1 MATGMERKQHR
12 SWGLKRGARRFDG
25 SHASVSEPDGEQA
38 ASKRRR
44 RSRGRWLVG
53 ALVVLVVLL
62 WLVPTIVAKSPI
74 LNWIV
79 TSAVA
84 DLKGTVRA
92 RSASLGWLS
101 APRLRGIEI
110 RDDQGESVL
119 EIDEIR
125 SDRSLLALLWN
136 YSDLG
141 RIRLERPTLN
151 VVVRKDGSN
160 LEDVLASYLASTE
173 EMPDSMN
180 LGVEIVD
187 GTVSV
192 RDAGTGQA
200 WQIVAFALVLAKP
213 ADPAK
218 PIELQTSGIL
228 SDPDAPGRF
237 SVKLRMAQSNS
248 SEPTSHAAT
257 GSGAPSGDPGLR
269 ASHELAVETEGVPLA
284 MFQSLLDRFGLQMRT
299 AGGLSTDFRCQ
310 WDGEEAAGKMVVQ
323 GTASADDLVLSA
335 PSLQSDQV
343 ELARLR
349 ATCKLAWQGDRVDV
363 ERLVVDSD
371 VANASLTGSFDL
383 PEGDTASL
391 LRRLP
396 AQTFEVSG
404 RVDLARLAEM
414 LPRTLRIREGT
425 QVTSGQLQV
434 AAASRRGPEGMS
446 WEGTIEASDLAAENQ
461 GRRLAWRRPVLVSLK
476 AHDGPQGPIVQTLR
490 CDSDFLTLNAAGR
503 PERLTA
509 SATFDLDRLAEQLGD
524 FVDLGAVR
532 LAGDGWAQFHWE
544 RPDAG
549 DFRTDGE
556 LQVRNLTL
564 AIPDRPSWTEE
575 SLVVNVS
582 ASGRTDFTADT
593 RVDSATVAIQAGDD
607 RLTAR
612 LMQPVLDVRDGGVW
626 PVEVRSR
633 GELARWPPR
642 ISPWI
647 ALGDWSLA
655 GSYELAVQGTGSA
668 EAIRVDHGR
677 LAVAELAIEGPDL
690 HVREP
695 QAELIVAG
703 RWSRGRGRLELD
715 SAALTSPSLSAQA
728 EKVVCAFAEDGP
740 PELLGTVTFRGSLD
754 RLREWTLDPAQPPE
768 WHVLGRFSGK
778 AELRHSGGTTAAQF
792 DATID
797 DLVATHQSG
806 QQFDESQ
813 IRFSGQ
819 GTYDAAGRLVR
830 LQQAQLSS
838 GTVGLRA
845 AGEIALEEEQTG
857 LRLGGH
863 LDYDM
868 EKISELLSAYTG
880 TEVRFAG
887 QGSGPITYQGPL
899 APDGAQATAA
909 VRWTRGQVYGFSV
922 GPGELAASLSG
933 GVLQVQPLDL
943 AVSDGR
949 VRLAPLVRIAPEPA
963 ELHVQPGRVVEGVRI
978 NRRMCDSFLQ
988 YIAPALAGV
997 ATAQGRFSIELDA
1010 CRIPLAN
1017 PEQGELAGRMIVH
1030 SVRVGPGPMIYELA
1044 VLLGRAAPANLTRE
1058 SVIPFRLA
1066 GGRVYHS
1073 GLELVFP
1080 DLTIRT
1086 HGSVGLDQSLELMA
1100 EMPVPPKWRGKHELL
1115 DSALR
1120 DQIIR
1125 VPIGG
1130 TLSKPRLDRK
1140 TLEQLSQRFL
1150 ENAARNVLQDGLNR
1164 GLQQLFGP
1172 QPGVR

>member
-1 MATGMERKQHR
+1 MATGMERKQRR

-25 SHASVSEPDGEQA
+25 SHASESEPDGEQA
-38 ASKRRR
+38 VPKRRR
-44 RSRGRWLVG
+44 RSLRRWLVG
-53 ALVVLVVLL
+53 TLVVLVVLL
-62 WLVPTIVAKSPI
+62 WLVPTIVANSPI
-74 LNWIV
+74 LSWIV
-79 TSAVA
+79 TSAAA
-84 DLKGTVRA
+84 DLRGTVTA
-92 RSASLGWLS
+92 RSASLGWSS

-110 RDDQGESVL
+110 RDDQGDSVL

-125 SDRSLLALLWN
+125 SDRSLLALLWD

-141 RIRLERPTLN
+141 RIRLERPTLH
-151 VVVRKDGSN
+151 VVLRKDGSN

-173 EMPDSMN
+173 ELPDTVS
-180 LGVEIVD
+180 LGVQIVD
-187 GTVSV
+187 GKVSV

-200 WQIVAFALVLAKP
+200 WQIAAFALALAKP

-218 PIELQTSGIL
+218 PIELQTSGTL
-228 SDPDAPGRF
+228 SDPRGPGRF
-237 SVKLRMAQSNS
+237 SVKLKMDQSGAAG
-248 SEPTSHAAT
+248 PAPHAA
-257 GSGAPSGDPGLR
+257 SGPPSTDPGPR
-269 ASHELAVETEGVPLA
+269 ASRELAVKTEGVPLA

-310 WDGEEAAGKMVVQ
+310 WDSEEAAGKMVVQ

-335 PSLQSDQV
+335 PSLQSDQA
-343 ELARLR
+343 EIERLH

-461 GRRLAWRRPVLVSLK
+461 GRRVTWRRPVLVSLK
-476 AHDGPQGPIVQTLR
+476 AHEGPQGPIVQTLR

-544 RPDAG
+544 QPDAG

-556 LQVRNLTL
+556 LQVRNLALT
-564 AIPDRPSWTEE
+564 IPDRPPWTEE
-575 SLVVNVS
+575 TLVVNVS
-582 ASGRTDFTADT
+582 VSGRTDFTADT
-593 RVDSATVAIQAGDD
+593 RVDNATVAIQAGED

-626 PVEVRSR
+626 PVEIRSR
-633 GELARWPPR
+633 GELARWSPR
-642 ISPWI
+642 ISSWI

-703 RWSRGRGRLELD
+703 RWSRGRGRLELE

-740 PELLGTVTFRGSLD
+740 PELLGTVAFRGSLD

-768 WHVLGRFSGK
+768 WHVLGQFSGK

-792 DATID
+792 DTTID

-819 GTYDAAGRLVR
+819 ATYDAASRLVR

-838 GTVGLRA
+838 GTVGLHA
-845 AGEIALEEEQTG
+845 AGEISMEEEQTG

-887 QGSGPITYQGPL
+887 RGSGPITYQGPL

-909 VRWTRGQVYGFSV
+909 VQWTRGQVYGFSV
-922 GPGELAASLSG
+922 GPGELVASLSG

-1010 CRIPLAN
+1010 CRIPLGN
-1017 PEQGELAGRMIVH
+1017 PEQGELTGRMIVH
-1030 SVRVGPGPMIYELA
+1030 SVHVGPGPMIYELA
-1044 VLLGRAAPANLTRE
+1044 VLMGRAAPAKLTRE

-1086 HGSVGLDQSLELMA
+1086 YGSVGLDQSLELMA
-1100 EMPVPPKWRGKHELL
+1100 EMPIPPKWRGKNELL

-1120 DQIIR
+1120 DQLIR

-1130 TLSKPRLDRK
+1130 TLSQPRLDRK
-1140 TLEQLSQRFL
+1140 TLDQLSQRFL
-1150 ENAARNVLQDGLNR
+1150 ENATRNVLQDGLNR

>member
-1 MATGMERKQHR
+1 MATDTQR
-12 SWGLKRGARRFDG
+12 SWQRPAVRPEGDQARQK
-25 SHASVSEPDGEQA
+25 EPDGEQA
-38 ASKRRR
+38 VPKRRR
-44 RSRGRWLVG
+44 RSPARWLVG
-53 ALVVLVVLL
+53 TLVVLVVLV
-62 WLVPTIVAKSPI
+62 WLAPTIVGNSPI
-74 LNWIV
+74 LSWIV
-79 TSAVA
+79 TSIAA
-84 DLKGTVRA
+84 DLKGTVTA
-92 RSASLGWLS
+92 RSASLGWFS
-101 APRLRGIEI
+101 VPRLRGIEI

-125 SDRSLLALLWN
+125 SDRSLLTLLWD

-141 RIRLERPTLN
+141 QIRLERPTLH
-151 VVVRKDGSN
+151 VVLRKDGSN

-173 EMPDSMN
+173 ELPDTVS
-180 LGVEIVD
+180 LGVQIVD
-187 GTVSV
+187 GKVSV

-200 WQIVAFALVLAKP
+200 WQIAAFALALAKP

-218 PIELQTSGIL
+218 PIELQTSGTL
-228 SDPDAPGRF
+228 SDPRGPGRF
-237 SVKLRMAQSNS
+237 SVKLKMDQSGAAG
-248 SEPTSHAAT
+248 PAPHAA
-257 GSGAPSGDPGLR
+257 SGPPSTDPGPR
-269 ASHELAVETEGVPLA
+269 ASRELAVKTEGVPLA

-299 AGGLSTDFRCQ
+299 AGGLSTDFHCQ
-310 WDGEEAAGKMVVQ
+310 WNGGAAPGRMLVE
-323 GTASADDLVLSA
+323 GTASASHLVLSA
-335 PSLQSDQV
+335 PSLQSDQL
-343 ELARLR
+343 ELERLH

-363 ERLVVDSD
+363 DRLVVESD
-371 VANASLTGSFDL
+371 AANASLTGSLDL
-383 PEGDTASL
+383 PEGDAANL
-391 LRRLP
+391 LRWLP
-396 AQTFEVSG
+396 AQTFELSG
-404 RVDLARLAEM
+404 RVDLARLAAM

-425 QVTSGQLQV
+425 QVTGGQLQV
-434 AAASRRGPEGMS
+434 TAASRRGPEGMS
-446 WEGTIEASDLAAENQ
+446 WEGRIEASDLAAESQ

-476 AHDGPQGPIVQTLR
+476 AHEGPQGPIVETLR

-503 PERLTA
+503 PEQLTA
-509 SATFDLDRLAEQLGD
+509 SATFDLNRLAEELGEL
-524 FVDLGAVR
+524 VDLGAVR

-549 DFRTDGE
+549 DFQTDGE
-556 LQVRNLTL
+556 LQVRNLAL
-564 AIPDRPSWTEE
+564 AIPDRPSLAEE
-575 SLVVNVS
+575 TLVVTVS

-593 RVDSATVAIQAGDD
+593 RVNDATVAIQAGED

-612 LMQPVLDVRDGGVW
+612 LTRPVSDVRDGGVW

-633 GELARWPPR
+633 GELARWSPR

-647 ALGDWSLA
+647 ALGDWNLA
-655 GSYELAVQGTGSA
+655 GSCELAAQGTGSA
-668 EAIRVDHGR
+668 DAIRMDHGR
-677 LAVAELAIEGPDL
+677 LVVTDLVIEGPGL
-690 HVREP
+690 QVREP

-703 RWSRGRGRLELD
+703 SWGRGRLELK
-715 SAALTSPSLSAQA
+715 SAALTSRSLSAQA
-728 EKVVCAFAEDGP
+728 EDVVCAFPEGGP
-740 PELLGTVTFRGSLD
+740 PELLGTVAFRGSLD

-768 WHVLGRFSGK
+768 WHVLGQFSGK

-792 DATID
+792 DTTIN

-819 GTYDAAGRLVR
+819 GTYDAARRLVH

-845 AGEIALEEEQTG
+845 AGEIALEDEQTG
-857 LRLGGH
+857 LRLGGQV
-863 LDYDM
+863 DYDM

-887 QGSGPITYQGPL
+887 QGTGPITYQGPL

-909 VRWTRGQVYGFSV
+909 VRWTRGEVYGFSV
-922 GPGELAASLSG
+922 GPGELAAGLSG
-933 GVLQVQPLDL
+933 GVLQIQPLDL

-949 VRLAPLVRIAPEPA
+949 VRLASQVRLAPEPA
-963 ELHVQPGRVVEGVRI
+963 ELHVQPGRVAEAVRI

-988 YIAPALAGV
+988 YIAPVLAGV
-997 ATAQGRFSIELDA
+997 ATAEGRFSIELDG

-1030 SVRVGPGPMIYELA
+1030 SVQVGPGPMIYELA
-1044 VLLGRAAPANLTRE
+1044 VLMGRAAPAKLTRE

-1086 HGSVGLDQSLELMA
+1086 YGSVGLDQSLELMA
-1100 EMPVPPKWRGKHELL
+1100 EMPIPPKWRGKNELL

-1120 DQIIR
+1120 DQLIR

-1130 TLSKPRLDRK
+1130 TLSQPRLDRK
-1140 TLEQLSQRFL
+1140 TLDQLSQRFL
-1150 ENAARNVLQDGLNR
+1150 ENATRNVLQDGLNR